1 MKKRLL
7 LIPLAV
13 GMMLASCN
21 TSSSNNNSSNTGDNT
36 SESDNKN
43 ENNDGEDTTITP
55 SIKEDEYEDGDY
67 SYTYISDYESFIDDS
82 INSTLSNSSLPS
94 SYTSLAEGEVEITSS
109 GDYLLEGTYSSITL
123 NLTEEGAVHLFFKG
137 VTISDVKKALTS
149 EDNDQTTYLIITVLE
164 DSKITT
170 SKNSFDLSTTL
181 FINGSSTLTVSSET
195 KSAIKTSKNVFIKD
209 TSLTLSTLT
218 MEEGHAISA
227 EAIYAKDATINV
239 LTAGKDGLH
248 AEIDDVG
255 LTSYVNSSGYVYL
268 SNVNYTYSGYGDAIQ
283 ADSFLYINEGNYNV
297 TTTPHFVAYGSNE
310 ATEYEITDSDDF
322 KYKKSGD
329 SYYKVASENR
339 GVSGTYALVNSVKG
353 FKVGE
358 IDQENSDG
366 TSIDI
371 DSELYL
377 TFIKGGTFVFNTAD
391 DSIHTNQGSNVIE
404 EATMTFDTL
413 DQAIQ
418 SDGPTTIT
426 DSKIVINSSYEGI
439 EGSSIH
445 LNGDSNDVSIVASD
459 DGMNAASDYYEND
472 KDFYRLVMNINAGKL
487 KVVAGGDGLDSN
499 GAIYFNGGTSY
510 VEGSSQGGDSPLDS
524 AESNENSEDHGVY
537 MNGGNVIA
545 TGTNGMLESPQ
556 TSSSQYSIVYTSSTT
571 FTKGDALNVTDSD
584 NNILFTTTITN
595 SGNSI
600 ILSSS
605 SFINEGKYTIYLNGT
620 ALETIEITSKVTTSG
635 TTSGNNNRPGEGGP
649 GQGGNQGG
657 NPGGDRP
664 GNN

>member
-13 GMMLASCN
+13 GLMLTSCN
-21 TSSSNNNSSNTGDNT
+21 STSNNNNNSSNTGDNT
-36 SESDNKN
+36 TES
-43 ENNDGEDTTITP
+43 GEDTTITP
-55 SIKEDEYEDGDY
+55 SVKEDTYKDGDY
-67 SYTYISDYESFIDDS
+67 SYNYISDYESFIDDS
-82 INSTLSNSSLPS
+82 VTTTLANASLPS
-94 SYTSLAEGEVEITSS
+94 SYTLLEEGEVSITEA
-109 GDYLLEGTYSSITL
+109 GDYLLEGNYETITL
-123 NLTEEGAVHLFFKG
+123 ALKEAGSVHLFFKG
-137 VTISDVKKALTS
+137 VTISDVKKALVS
-149 EDNDQTTYLIITVLE
+149 DDSDLTTYLIITILE
-164 DSKITT
+164 DSEITT
-170 SKNSFDLSTTL
+170 TKNSFDLSTTL
-181 FINGSSTLTVSSET
+181 FINGSGTLKVTSQE

-209 TSLTLSTLT
+209 TILTLATLT
-218 MEEGHAISA
+218 MEEGHGVSA
-227 EAIYAKDATINV
+227 ESIYAKDATINV
-239 LTAGKDGLH
+239 TTAGKDGLH

-255 LTSYVNSSGYVYL
+255 LTTYVNSSGYVYL
-268 SNVNYTYSGYGDAIQ
+268 SNVNYTYLGYGDAIQ

-297 TTTPHFVAYGSNE
+297 TTTPHFVAYGSTE
-310 ATEYEITDSDDF
+310 ASEYEITDSDDF

-329 SYYKVASENR
+329 TYYKVASENR
-339 GVSGTYALVNSVKG
+339 GKSGTYALVNSVKG

-358 IDQENSDG
+358 IDQEDSDG

-377 TFIKGGTFVFNTAD
+377 TYIKGGTFIFNTAD
-391 DSIHTNQGSNVIE
+391 DSIHTNQGSNIIE
-404 EATMTFDTL
+404 KSIMTFDTL

-426 DSKIVINSSYEGI
+426 NSNIVINSSYEGI

-445 LNGDSNDVSIVASD
+445 LNGEDNDVSIISSD
-459 DGMNAASDYYEND
+459 DGMNAASDYYETD

-524 AESNENSEDHGVY
+524 AESNENTEDHGIY
-537 MNGGNVIA
+537 MNGGNVMA

-571 FTKGDALNVTDSD
+571 FTKGDAINVTDSD
-584 NNILFTTTITN
+584 NNIIFTTTITN

-605 SFINEGKYTIYLNGT
+605 SFVNGGKYTIYLNGT
-620 ALETIEITSKVTTSG
+620 ALETITISSKVTTSG
-635 TTSGNNNRPGEGGP
+635 TSQDGNNQPGGNNP

-657 NPGGDRP
+657 PGQGGQGGP